1 MTKLVSQAA
10 WMLVIAFALSLL
22 YEFWRATVKQGTSRH
37 DSMQSFVKNNVA
49 FYAIAATVIGLLF
62 AGFSWATWVALAFS
76 VGAIAAS
83 ILYYNPRV
91 MVERSP
97 GLIDWFEDL
106 VFTGLLFV
114 AAALLMYS
122 SLDITLQP

>member
-1 MTKLVSQAA
+1 MNEFESQAA
-10 WMLVIAFALSLL
+10 WILVIAFTLSLF
-22 YEFWRATVKQGTSRH
+22 YELWRATVKQGTSRH

-62 AGFSWATWVALAFS
+62 AGFSWATWVALVFS

-83 ILYYNPRV
+83 ILYYNPRI
-91 MVERSP
+91 MMERSP
-97 GLIDWFEDL
+97 GVVDWFEDI

-114 AAALLMYS
+114 AAALLVYS
-122 SLDITLQP
+122 GSGVTLGP